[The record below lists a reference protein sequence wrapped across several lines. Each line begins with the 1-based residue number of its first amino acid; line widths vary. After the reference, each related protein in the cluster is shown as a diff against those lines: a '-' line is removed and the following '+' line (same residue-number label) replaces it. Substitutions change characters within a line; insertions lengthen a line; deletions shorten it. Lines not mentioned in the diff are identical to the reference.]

1 MTAAEPLVPP
11 RRARRFFALPSGVV
25 LAVAIGMPLVKV
37 CGTVHYPIAWPMF
50 WGPYLLGGVVIAM
63 ALCRTARGLRQLV
76 ATAQFLVAAQCGPM
90 GVATITSGYGVLLIA
105 AAVGFVLLTR
115 RGDPERRATRVL
127 IAGGAMC
134 LAWFAPFMGDPEG
147 LWGAYVS
154 TGAAMAVMLSG
165 LEWRRELGKD
175 RIDPMPTARVRD

>member
-1 MTAAEPLVPP
+1 
-11 RRARRFFALPSGVV
+11 
-25 LAVAIGMPLVKV
+25 
-37 CGTVHYPIAWPMF
+37 
-50 WGPYLLGGVVIAM
+50 
-63 ALCRTARGLRQLV
+63 
-76 ATAQFLVAAQCGPM
+76 M

-175 RIDPMPTARVRD
+175 RIDPMPTARVSDWSVRWATKGMGGIVRSPKQEGPRVWRGPRLSR